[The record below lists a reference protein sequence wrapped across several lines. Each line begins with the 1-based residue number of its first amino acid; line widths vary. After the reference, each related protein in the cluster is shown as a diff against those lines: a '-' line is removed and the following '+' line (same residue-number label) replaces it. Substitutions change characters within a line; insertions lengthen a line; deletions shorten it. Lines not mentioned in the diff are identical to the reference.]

1 MGKTRKQN
9 DFHVRFI
16 SLRRSSVIQSTYASN
31 SFFMFLPYSICHD
44 EMLVYLQMHYKIW
57 ASGRALRITGHIEKK
72 GLYPKVT
79 LVPLYLPELCE
90 RISLLIGLIDIKKK
104 ALKLHILVTFL
115 WGDKWMI
122 DERFHFFL
130 LGFWLE
136 GIKDW

>member
-1 MGKTRKQN
+1 M
-9 DFHVRFI
+9 
-16 SLRRSSVIQSTYASN
+16 
-31 SFFMFLPYSICHD
+31 SIRVAYN
-44 EMLVYLQMHYKIW
+44 LNW
-57 ASGRALRITGHIEKK
+57 AYRKK
-72 GLYPKVT
+72 GLHPNAT
-79 LVPLYLPELCE
+79 LVPLYLPEFCE
-90 RISLLIGLIDIKKK
+90 RISWLIGPIDIKKK